1 MRDANF
7 ALILRAIGRVARL
20 QQEVDTVAGDR
31 DGDGAGDRVGNGAE
45 RVWHEFER
53 SLTEV
58 FGQRLFTVLAY
69 DETSSRL
76 GRLHSNR
83 LDINPV
89 GGLKRVTQSRWSDQ
103 VLRRGEIFVSSTRE
117 DIKAVFSEYETLW
130 SIGCESVLNIP
141 VRRNGVTLGTMNLL
155 GEAGLYDHADI
166 ELAYIFAQ
174 LAVAPLEDQVQRIR
188 GLEDPDFME
197 QV

>member
-1 MRDANF
+1 MTNTNHAHNFQAIERLAAIQQQGGDADS
-7 ALILRAIGRVARL
+7 I
-20 QQEVDTVAGDR
+20 
-31 DGDGAGDRVGNGAE
+31 
-45 RVWHEFER
+45 WSEFER

-58 FGQRLFTVLAY
+58 FGQRLFTVLAC
-69 DETSSRL
+69 DEASSRL

-103 VLRRGEIFVSSTRE
+103 VLRRGEIFVGSSRE
-117 DIKAVFSEYETLW
+117 DIKAVFSEYEVLW

-141 VRRNGVTLGTMNLL
+141 VRKSGVTLGTMNLL

-166 ELAYIFAQ
+166 GLALVFAQ
-174 LAVAPLEDQVQRIR
+174 LAVSPLEDQVHRLR

>member
-1 MRDANF
+1 MTNTNHAHNFQTIERLAAIQQQGGDADS
-7 ALILRAIGRVARL
+7 I
-20 QQEVDTVAGDR
+20 
-31 DGDGAGDRVGNGAE
+31 
-45 RVWHEFER
+45 WSEFER

-69 DETSSRL
+69 DEASSRL

-103 VLRRGEIFVSSTRE
+103 VLRRGEIFVGSSRE
-117 DIKAVFSEYETLW
+117 DIKAVFSEYEVLW

-141 VRRNGVTLGTMNLL
+141 VRKSGVTLGTMNLL

-166 ELAYIFAQ
+166 GLALVFAQ
-174 LAVAPLEDQVQRIR
+174 LAVSPLEDQVHRLR
-188 GLEDPDFME
+188 GLEDPEFME

>member
-1 MRDANF
+1 MRSTNHG
-7 ALILRAIGRVARL
+7 LMLRAIERVARV
-20 QQEVDTVAGDR
+20 QQGSE
-31 DGDGAGDRVGNGAE
+31 NAE
-45 RVWHEFER
+45 LIWIEFER

-69 DETSSRL
+69 DEATSRL

-103 VLRRGEIFVSSTRE
+103 LLRRGEIHVGSTRE
-117 DIKAVFSEYETLW
+117 DIKAVFSEYEVLW

-141 VRRNGVTLGTMNLL
+141 VRKNGVTLGTMNLL

-166 ELAYIFAQ
+166 AVALVFAQ
-174 LAVAPLEDQVQRIR
+174 LAVSPLEDQVDRIR
-188 GLEDPDFME
+188 GLADPDRME

>member
-1 MRDANF
+1 MKDANST
-7 ALILRAIGRVARL
+7 LILRAIGRVARL
-20 QQEVDTVAGDR
+20 QQDAGTA
-31 DGDGAGDRVGNGAE
+31 GAGAGNSADP
-45 RVWHEFER
+45 VWQAFER

-103 VLRRGEIFVSSTRE
+103 VLRRGEIFIGSTRE
-117 DIKAVFSEYETLW
+117 DIEAVFSEYEVLW

-141 VRRNGVTLGTMNLL
+141 VRRNGITLGTLNLL
-155 GEAGLYDHADI
+155 GEAGLYDHADV

>member
-1 MRDANF
+1 MTNTNH
-7 ALILRAIGRVARL
+7 ALILRAIERIARM
-20 QQEVDTVAGDR
+20 QQEGGKADL
-31 DGDGAGDRVGNGAE
+31 
-45 RVWHEFER
+45 VWSEFER

-69 DETSSRL
+69 DEASSRL

-103 VLRRGEIFVSSTRE
+103 VLRRGEIFVGSTRE
-117 DIKAVFSEYETLW
+117 DIKSVFSEYEVLW

-141 VRRNGVTLGTMNLL
+141 VRKHGVTLGTLNLL
-155 GEAGLYDHADI
+155 GEAGLYDHADLG
-166 ELAYIFAQ
+166 LALVFAQ
-174 LAVAPLEDQVQRIR
+174 LAVAPLADQVRQLA
-188 GLEDPDFME
+188 GMEDTGSME

>member
-1 MRDANF
+1 MTNTNHAHNF
-7 ALILRAIGRVARL
+7 QSIGRLAAL
-20 QQEVDTVAGDR
+20 QQQGDDTDSIWSG
-31 DGDGAGDRVGNGAE
+31 
-45 RVWHEFER
+45 FER

-69 DETSSRL
+69 DEASSRL

-83 LDINPV
+83 IDINPV

-103 VLRRGEIFVSSTRE
+103 VLRRGEIFVGSTRE
-117 DIKAVFSEYETLW
+117 DIKAVFSEYEVLW

-141 VRRNGVTLGTMNLL
+141 VRKNGVTLGTMNLL

-166 ELAYIFAQ
+166 GLALVFAQ
-174 LAVAPLEDQVQRIR
+174 LAVSPLEDQVQRLR
-188 GLEDPDFME
+188 GLADPDFME
-197 QV
+197 EV

>member
-1 MRDANF
+1 MTNTNHAHNFQAIERLAAIQQQGGDADS
-7 ALILRAIGRVARL
+7 I
-20 QQEVDTVAGDR
+20 
-31 DGDGAGDRVGNGAE
+31 
-45 RVWHEFER
+45 WSEFER
-53 SLTEV
+53 CLTEV

-69 DETSSRL
+69 DEASSRL
-76 GRLHSNR
+76 RRLHSNR

-103 VLRRGEIFVSSTRE
+103 VLRRGEIFVGSSRE
-117 DIKAVFSEYETLW
+117 DIKAVFSEYEVLW

-141 VRRNGVTLGTMNLL
+141 VRKSGVTLGTMNLL

-166 ELAYIFAQ
+166 GLALVFAQ
-174 LAVAPLEDQVQRIR
+174 LAVSPLEDQVHRLR

>member
-1 MRDANF
+1 MTNTNHAHNFQTIERLAAIQQKGGDADS
-7 ALILRAIGRVARL
+7 I
-20 QQEVDTVAGDR
+20 
-31 DGDGAGDRVGNGAE
+31 
-45 RVWHEFER
+45 WSEFER

-69 DETSSRL
+69 DEASSRL

-103 VLRRGEIFVSSTRE
+103 VLRRGEIFVGSSRE
-117 DIKAVFSEYETLW
+117 DIKAVFSEYEVLW

-141 VRRNGVTLGTMNLL
+141 VRKNGVTLGTMNLL

-166 ELAYIFAQ
+166 GLALVFAQ
-174 LAVAPLEDQVQRIR
+174 LAVSPLEDQVHRLR

>member
-1 MRDANF
+1 MTNTN
-7 ALILRAIGRVARL
+7 RASMFQAIERL
-20 QQEVDTVAGDR
+20 AAIRQKG
-31 DGDGAGDRVGNGAE
+31 GNADM
-45 RVWHEFER
+45 VWSEFER
-53 SLTEV
+53 SLTDV

-69 DETSSRL
+69 DEASSRL

-103 VLRRGEIFVSSTRE
+103 VLRRGEIFIGSTRA
-117 DIKAVFSEYETLW
+117 DIKAVFSEYEVLW

-141 VRRNGVTLGTMNLL
+141 VRKNGVTLGTMNLL

-166 ELAYIFAQ
+166 GLALVFAQ
-174 LAVAPLEDQVQRIR
+174 LAVSPLEDQVQRLR

>member
-1 MRDANF
+1 MTNTSHAHNF
-7 ALILRAIGRVARL
+7 QAIERL
-20 QQEVDTVAGDR
+20 AAIQQKG
-31 DGDGAGDRVGNGAE
+31 GGADSI
-45 RVWHEFER
+45 WSEFER
-53 SLTEV
+53 SLMKV

-69 DETSSRL
+69 DEASSRL

-103 VLRRGEIFVSSTRE
+103 VLRRGEIFVGSTRE
-117 DIKAVFSEYETLW
+117 DIKAVFSEYEVLW

-141 VRRNGVTLGTMNLL
+141 VRKNGVTLGTMNLL

-166 ELAYIFAQ
+166 GLALVFAQ
-174 LAVAPLEDQVQRIR
+174 LAVSPLEDQVHRLR
-188 GLEDPDFME
+188 GLDDPDFME

>member
-1 MRDANF
+1 MRTATNGNA
-7 ALILRAIGRVARL
+7 ALILNAIARIARL
-20 QQEVDTVAGDR
+20 QQASPSIEAG
-31 DGDGAGDRVGNGAE
+31 GDAGSDP
-45 RVWHEFER
+45 VWHEFER

-69 DETSSRL
+69 DQTSSRL

-89 GGLKRVTQSRWSDQ
+89 GGLKRVTQSRWAAQ
-103 VLRRGEIFVSSTRE
+103 VLHGGEFFIGSTRE
-117 DIKAVFSEYETLW
+117 DIKSVFSEYELLW

-141 VRRNGVTLGTMNLL
+141 VRKNGVTLGTMNLL
-155 GEAGLYDHADI
+155 GEAGLYDHADL
-166 ELAYIFAQ
+166 ELASIFAQ

-188 GLEDPDFME
+188 GLADPDFME

>member
-1 MRDANF
+1 MTNTNH
-7 ALILRAIGRVARL
+7 ALIFRAIERVARM
-20 QQEVDTVAGDR
+20 QQEGGKADL
-31 DGDGAGDRVGNGAE
+31 
-45 RVWHEFER
+45 VWSEFER

-69 DETSSRL
+69 DEASSRL

-103 VLRRGEIFVSSTRE
+103 VLRRGEIFVGSTRE
-117 DIKAVFSEYETLW
+117 DIKAVFSEYEVLW

-141 VRRNGVTLGTMNLL
+141 VRKNGVTLGTMNLL

-166 ELAYIFAQ
+166 ALALVFAQ
-174 LAVAPLEDQVQRIR
+174 LAVSPLEDQVQKLR

>member
-1 MRDANF
+1 MTNTNH
-7 ALILRAIGRVARL
+7 ALILRAIERVARM
-20 QQEVDTVAGDR
+20 QQNGGDA
-31 DGDGAGDRVGNGAE
+31 DL
-45 RVWHEFER
+45 VWPELER

-69 DETSSRL
+69 DEASSRL

-83 LDINPV
+83 LDINPI

-103 VLRRGEIFVSSTRE
+103 VLHRGEIFVGSTRE
-117 DIKAVFSEYETLW
+117 DIKSVFSEYETLW

-141 VRRNGVTLGTMNLL
+141 VRKNGVTLGTLNLL
-155 GEAGLYDHADI
+155 GEAGLYDHADTGAA
-166 ELAYIFAQ
+166 LVFAQ
-174 LAVAPLEDQVQRIR
+174 LAVAPLEDQVHKLR
-188 GLEDPDFME
+188 GLEDPDVME

>member
-1 MRDANF
+1 MTNTNHAHNFQAIERLAAIQQQGGDAES
-7 ALILRAIGRVARL
+7 I
-20 QQEVDTVAGDR
+20 
-31 DGDGAGDRVGNGAE
+31 
-45 RVWHEFER
+45 WSEFER

-69 DETSSRL
+69 DEASSRL

-103 VLRRGEIFVSSTRE
+103 VLRRGEIFVGSSRE
-117 DIKAVFSEYETLW
+117 DIKAVFSEYEVLW

-141 VRRNGVTLGTMNLL
+141 VRKNGVTLGTMNLL
-155 GEAGLYDHADI
+155 GEAGLYDHADL
-166 ELAYIFAQ
+166 ELASIFAQ

-188 GLEDPDFME
+188 GLADPDFME

>member
-1 MRDANF
+1 MTNTSHAHNF
-7 ALILRAIGRVARL
+7 QAIERL
-20 QQEVDTVAGDR
+20 AAIQQKG
-31 DGDGAGDRVGNGAE
+31 GGADSI
-45 RVWHEFER
+45 WSEFER
-53 SLTEV
+53 SLMEV

-69 DETSSRL
+69 DEASSRL

-103 VLRRGEIFVSSTRE
+103 VLRRGEIFVGSTRE
-117 DIKAVFSEYETLW
+117 DIKAVFSEYEVLW

-141 VRRNGVTLGTMNLL
+141 VRKNGVTLGTMNLL

-166 ELAYIFAQ
+166 GLALVFAQ
-174 LAVAPLEDQVQRIR
+174 LAVSPLEDQVHRLR
-188 GLEDPDFME
+188 GLDDPDFME

>member
-1 MRDANF
+1 MRSTNQ
-7 ALILRAIGRVARL
+7 ALVFPAFERIARML
-20 QQEVDTVAGDR
+20 QEG
-31 DGDGAGDRVGNGAE
+31 GNADL
-45 RVWHEFER
+45 VWNEFER

-89 GGLKRVTQSRWSDQ
+89 GGLKRVTRSRWSDQ
-103 VLRRGEIFVSSTRE
+103 VLRRGEMFVGSTRE
-117 DIKAVFSEYETLW
+117 DIQAVFSEYRVLW

-141 VRRNGVTLGTMNLL
+141 VRKNGVTLGTMNLL
-155 GEAGLYDHADI
+155 GEAGLYDQAD
-166 ELAYIFAQ
+166 LAVALVFAQ
-174 LAVAPLEDQVQRIR
+174 LAVSPLEDQVHRLR
-188 GLEDPDFME
+188 GLDDPEFME